1 MTDKPRIRASITS
14 DGLVNVMSGLGT
26 SKSKNTHN
34 TWQLGIVGGDR
45 GSLEASYQ
53 SNWIA
58 QKIVDCRAED
68 ETRKWRRIKSEGA
81 EEISALEDAL
91 HVETVTQEARKWARL
106 YGGAGILM
114 VTDQPFDK
122 PLEVRKIKKGSL
134 KSLVVFDRW
143 DLHGQDF
150 NLFDFMSPN
159 YQRPTYYT
167 LGTTNAAAQRIHHSH
182 IIRHEG
188 IQLPRRLRHLAQG
201 WGDSVL
207 NRCIE
212 DIGEMVAAK
221 SGIANLLQEANVDVI
236 NRVGLSDELA
246 NGEDGAIIDRYALF
260 ARMKSVVNMALLDG
274 DETYSRQTLN
284 LTGVAPILEQL
295 LTYISGAADTPVTRM
310 FGTSAKGMNAT
321 GEGDLN
327 NYYDSITA
335 SQASRLTEP
344 MRCLDEVLVRS
355 ALGYFPDSFD
365 YVWNPL
371 GTPDD
376 VQIAQAQLLQAQK
389 NIIYLENQIV
399 KKSQIMRELQG
410 SEEYQFDD
418 EMIKELEENE
428 TDDLLAGL
436 PPVEGEP
443 NEPSGENLPSPPS
456 VL

>member
-1 MTDKPRIRASITS
+1 MADKPRIRASITS
-14 DGLVNVMSGLGT
+14 DGLINVMSGLGT
-26 SKSKNTHN
+26 SKSKNSHN
-34 TWQLGIVGGDR
+34 TWQLGIVGGDS

-81 EEISALEDAL
+81 EEIAALEDSL
-91 HVETVTQEARKWARL
+91 HVPTITQEARKWARL
-106 YGGAGILM
+106 FGGAGILM

-122 PLEVRKIKKGSL
+122 PLDVRKIKKDSL
-134 KSLVVFDRW
+134 KSLIVFDRW

-182 IIRHEG
+182 IVRHEG

-212 DIGEMVAAK
+212 DISEMVAAK

-236 NRVGLSDELA
+236 NRVGLSEELA
-246 NGEDGAIIDRYALF
+246 SGEDGAIIDRYALF
-260 ARMKSVVNMALLDG
+260 SRMKSVVNMALLDG

-284 LTGVAPILEQL
+284 LTGVAPILEQM

-335 SQASRLTEP
+335 SQSSKLTEP
-344 MRCLDEVLVRS
+344 MRHLDEVLIRS

-389 NIIYLENQIV
+389 NRIYLEDQIV
-399 KKSQIMRELQG
+399 KKSQVMRELQG

-418 EMIKELEENE
+418 EMIEELEENE
-428 TDDLLAGL
+428 TDDLLADL
-436 PPVEGEP
+436 PPVKSDS
-443 NEPSGENLPSPPS
+443 NELLPSPPS
-456 VL
+456 TL